1 MEKTYGRKGEWVR
14 AAREIEIEGW
24 DRFCS
29 ALPRERERELLW
41 VMVCNDCSL
50 KLPLFGPS
58 IPLLSETLA
67 APSSRGK
74 LRTSLSSGASYRS
87 SVLWWRFGP
96 GNCGGDLVRPSSTKM
111 NSIDRKFFGSKKTN
125 GGRGRR
131 LIQQARQRHLSS
143 LLLSRGLPRHVRC
156 LRTVFIFF
164 FNFVSLTELV
174 LQAFSVVL

>member
-1 MEKTYGRKGEWVR
+1 
-14 AAREIEIEGW
+14 
-24 DRFCS
+24 
-29 ALPRERERELLW
+29 
-41 VMVCNDCSL
+41 MVCNDCSL

-74 LRTSLSSGASYRS
+74 LRTSLSSGAGYRS

-111 NSIDRKFFGSKKTN
+111 NSIDRKFFGPRRRTADAN
-125 GGRGRR
+125 GRGRGRR

-156 LRTVFIFF
+156 LQTVFNFF